1 MSEFSRS
8 YRPMLLILGLPL
20 RSERPVGVAVM
31 IDYGMTFLARSGN
44 RPKRRDQ
51 LSCGQSNESCV
62 AFIIPKSSKVIG
74 NEYLCSHRD
83 HLIVGVPRPCFLA
96 TATKHKL
103 QNLPFS
109 RVSKAV
115 KPTCCKLHACIPA
128 SYRSCRRRR
137 GGGNERGGSRD

>member
-44 RPKRRDQ
+44 KPKRRDQ
-51 LSCGQSNESCV
+51 LSGGQSNESCV

-83 HLIVGVPRPCFLA
+83 HLIVGAPRAVFSGNCHKAQTTELTFFTREQGCETRFL
-96 TATKHKL
+96 
-103 QNLPFS
+103 Q
-109 RVSKAV
+109 V
-115 KPTCCKLHACIPA
+115 
-128 SYRSCRRRR
+128 YRSCRRRR